1 MRHGIWGELGGGSV
15 RIDPFRRA
23 LQHSYLDD
31 IRAKLNPPAAPAG
44 AATPGGGRGGRG
56 GGAGPA
62 GNDVK
67 SLLRMELKT
76 LDGEVVSAEKK
87 ATDVESRA
95 HLADVHH
102 EIGDILNPKGAAS
115 GD

>member
-1 MRHGIWGELGGGSV
+1 M
-15 RIDPFRRA
+15 
-23 LQHSYLDD
+23 
-31 IRAKLNPPAAPAG
+31 
-44 AATPGGGRGGRG
+44 
-56 GGAGPA
+56 
-62 GNDVK
+62 K

-102 EIGDILNPKGAAS
+102 EIGDILNPKGAAAS